1 MHKPGGHCG
10 VSSAVERY
18 PSKLD
23 VVGSIPILRFL
34 DTEVIMSLLSKQDR
48 DLALEA
54 LDFWIFNKENDFSE
68 EKRMQINALVN
79 WLKLENFKHEN

>member
-1 MHKPGGHCG
+1 
-10 VSSAVERY
+10 
-18 PSKLD
+18 
-23 VVGSIPILRFL
+23 
-34 DTEVIMSLLSKQDR
+34 MSLLSKQDR

>member
-1 MHKPGGHCG
+1 
-10 VSSAVERY
+10 
-18 PSKLD
+18 
-23 VVGSIPILRFL
+23 
-34 DTEVIMSLLSKQDR
+34 MSLLSKQDR

-54 LDFWIFNKENDFSE
+54 LDFWIFNKENNFSE